1 MFKSF
6 KYALLGL
13 AGLLALS
20 TPVGVFGAGVSAGS
34 ARGAAAPR
42 PMFAVVHRASSRTA
56 IASAVNTWQFSYTY
70 LGTTYKDTFVGTNP
84 TTGAT
89 TTVPVYIIPI
99 KLTYGTFVTNPN
111 TRLSNGK
118 TVVQNTTASP
128 IFKKLTYI
136 QGGTNVGSTQYV
148 DAFQRASLWGTV
160 SAHPTYHV
168 LLGKPVIKPLQ
179 SLRVPAADGSVGNP
193 FGTKLLIASINWFDP
208 LAAGMISSLGIPAG
222 ALPIF
227 VTTQTYL
234 SNNSGLSGCC
244 IGGYHNVS
252 GAGQPYAMFTYIQT
266 PGQFSQDVSA
276 LSHEIGEYVNDPFTN
291 NINVPASCFTNLIYE
306 VGDPLENE
314 ANYGDYPY
322 ALNGFTY
329 HLQDLVT
336 PVYFGAPG
344 STSVHG
350 WSTFQGTSLL
360 VCQNGG

>member
-1 MFKSF
+1 
-6 KYALLGL
+6 
-13 AGLLALS
+13 
-20 TPVGVFGAGVSAGS
+20 
-34 ARGAAAPR
+34 
-42 PMFAVVHRASSRTA
+42 
-56 IASAVNTWQFSYTY
+56 
-70 LGTTYKDTFVGTNP
+70 
-84 TTGAT
+84 
-89 TTVPVYIIPI
+89 
-99 KLTYGTFVTNPN
+99 
-111 TRLSNGK
+111 
-118 TVVQNTTASP
+118 VVQNTTASP

-306 VGDPLENE
+306 VGEPARERGELRRLPVCPQRVHVSPSGPGDTGVLRGTRFHQRARLE
-314 ANYGDYPY
+314 
-322 ALNGFTY
+322 
-329 HLQDLVT
+329 HLPGNQSSRLPERRVT
-336 PVYFGAPG
+336 TPRGQSSTAAG
-344 STSVHG
+344 STTWNSVP
-350 WSTFQGTSLL
+350 
-360 VCQNGG
+360 